1 MPSCIYFTVDKLDRW
16 NLSRIRLVRMIHVSF
31 CRRIKS
37 IVQKTLTNKLLA
49 DNSQLYC
56 VIHAIRSGGCEL
68 GLLEFDNTHVQMI
81 RDFFQHLTWI
91 FGSILCYDFSSIY
104 ITNLL
109 VEFSTDLYTM
119 LTICKTVSFCLSE

>member
-1 MPSCIYFTVDKLDRW
+1 MCNMLRFV
-16 NLSRIRLVRMIHVSF
+16 NLNAELLFIDCFFGAFVLFLAVAKRNNKEEILFDAIMYLLYSRQIGSMEFVTDSLSMSRMIHVSF

-81 RDFFQHLTWI
+81 RDFFQHLT
-91 FGSILCYDFSSIY
+91 
-104 ITNLL
+104 
-109 VEFSTDLYTM
+109 
-119 LTICKTVSFCLSE
+119 